1 MFSLFRITLCLLIFA
16 WADEAVDTKILRLP
30 ECNKFD
36 AKFSV
41 MFRNK
46 RMTGGLLLAR
56 LQSMTF
62 EDCVVRCIRFK
73 RCSTINHNENKTLC
87 ELNAKEVGDNRTVLE
102 HNTGWVHAE
111 TPKNQNKVCNGFDIT
126 LL

>member
-1 MFSLFRITLCLLIFA
+1 MFALFRITLCLFIFA
-16 WADEAVDTKILRLP
+16 WADDVVESKILRLP

-56 LQSMTF
+56 LQFMTY
-62 EDCVVRCIRFK
+62 EDCVVSCIKFK
-73 RCSTINHNENKTLC
+73 RCSTINHNKIKTLC
-87 ELNAKEVGDNRTVLE
+87 ELNAKEVGDKRTALE
-102 HNTGWVHAE
+102 HNTEWVHAE
-111 TPKNQNKVCNGFDIT
+111 TPNNQDKVWF
-126 LL
+126 